1 MTPKGRDERA
11 DESAAVFAA
20 GAMPADEAA
29 AFEAILTAGAAE
41 LGAVGDFAPV
51 VVALAAAVPPVEPPP
66 GAREKLLGSLP
77 PPEAAGVHFRFAG
90 DGAFTPTRYP
100 GVSVKLLHLD
110 GERRQFT
117 VLMKLEPGAV
127 YPAHA
132 HDGPEECV
140 VVEGEILVGGVRM
153 RQGDYQRAE
162 PGSEHVDQRSETGAL
177 LFVTAPVSLM
187 SR

>member
-1 MTPKGRDERA
+1 MTPNGRDERA
-11 DESAAVFAA
+11 DESAALFAA
-20 GAMPADEAA
+20 GALPADEAA
-29 AFEAILTAGAAE
+29 AFETLLKAGSIE
-41 LGAVGDFAPV
+41 FGAVGEFAG
-51 VVALAAAVPPVEPPP
+51 VVAALAGVVPPVEPPA
-66 GAREKLLGSLP
+66 GAKEKLLASLP
-77 PPEAAGVHFRFAG
+77 PAPAGIHFRFAD

-100 GVSVKLLHLD
+100 GVSIKLLHLD
-110 GERRQFT
+110 RQRRQFT

-140 VVEGEILVGGVRM
+140 VIEGEILVGGVRM